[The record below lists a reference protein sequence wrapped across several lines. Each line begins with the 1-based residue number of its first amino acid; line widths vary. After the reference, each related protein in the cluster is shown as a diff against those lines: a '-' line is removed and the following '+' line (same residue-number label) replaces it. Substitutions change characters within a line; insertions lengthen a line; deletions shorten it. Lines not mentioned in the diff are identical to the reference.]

1 MPGNGNMLWMPAG
14 DKLPHI
20 GAYGLRLT
28 GLESASRNLVVAPD
42 SWPDLMIERVVGSS
56 TLKQPYFVG
65 DESAEFRTLDQT
77 DQRGDVRVDRE
88 PLTVRFTSPGGF
100 SDAAVIHPA
109 LGLVAA
115 VANRWLGRDVFHA
128 GAFLN
133 GDGAWAVMGAQE
145 AGKSSLL
152 GHLATKGVGIV
163 ADDAVVVDKD
173 GLVHAGPRCVDLREG
188 AADWLGQGED
198 IGIVGTR
205 RRWRMHVP
213 AVPAAVPLRGWIVPE
228 WGDCIEL
235 GAVPVV
241 LRHRLLYANRY
252 LGEVPR
258 RPERVLDLIALPFV
272 IFRRPRRWESAEEA
286 TAALL
291 DLLDG

>member
-1 MPGNGNMLWMPAG
+1 MLRLSAG
-14 DKLPHI
+14 ESLPHI
-20 GAYGLRLT
+20 GAYGFRLT
-28 GLESASRNLVVAPD
+28 GLESASRDLVVAPD
-42 SWPDLMIERVVGSS
+42 SWPRLMIQRVVGPS

-65 DESAEFRTLDQT
+65 EEWAEFRTLDQT
-77 DQRGDVRVDRE
+77 GQVGGVRMDRE

-109 LGLVAA
+109 LGLIAA
-115 VANRWLGRDVFHA
+115 VANRWSGRDVFHA

-133 GDGAWAVMGAQE
+133 SDGAWAVLGGRE

-163 ADDAVVVDKD
+163 ADDAVVVDD
-173 GLVHAGPRCVDLREG
+173 DAGLVLAGPRCVDLREG
-188 AADWLGQGED
+188 AAKWLGQGED
-198 IGIVGTR
+198 IGMVGAR

-213 AVPAAVPLRGWIVPE
+213 AVAGAVPLRGWIVPE

-235 GAVPVV
+235 ETVPAV
-241 LRHRLLYANRY
+241 LRPQLLYAHRY
-252 LGEVPR
+252 LGQLPR

-272 IFRRPRRWESAEEA
+272 IFRRPRRWESADDA

-291 DLLDG
+291 DRLNG